1 MSTTSLMPVAEGTSP
16 SCNTTALSQALSGR
30 IPSLDGLRAV
40 AVLLVIFNHL
50 GVPHA
55 PEGRG
60 VLTFFV
66 LSGFLITWTLLRE
79 SDRCGDVS
87 IRDFYIRRGLR
98 IFPAFYVL
106 WVLHITT
113 TWLSQGRLSASA
125 WADYA
130 AAFFYVR
137 NYRRAMSVHPHQY
150 FGHTWALSIEEQFYF
165 FWPWLLRFFQKDL
178 RRFTH
183 ALIGIIIA
191 TDIYRMVLFFAF
203 HASRE
208 WLNFAFDSRVD
219 HLLVGCL
226 LAVLLKRG
234 VMQEFW
240 LLITSRV
247 WISLLVFG
255 LMVASIALDGRY
267 GLAYKFGVG
276 FVIDPLL
283 TAVLL
288 VQVIAF
294 ANTRAWGW
302 LNWSVTRFIGRI
314 SYSMFLYQSVT
325 NYWATHLLKNHS
337 RWLVFAAATALAILL
352 GSVSYYLVELRFLRL
367 KTKFIRGTRKVR
379 ESSPAEIYTRLQPEE
394 SSVNA

>member
-1 MSTTSLMPVAEGTSP
+1 MPTVAGTNAGRKSSP
-16 SCNTTALSQALSGR
+16 ISETLSGR

-60 VLTFFV
+60 ILTFFV

-79 SDRCGDVS
+79 SDRCGSVS

-106 WVLHITT
+106 WVLHFTI
-113 TWLSQGRLSASA
+113 TWLMQGRLSASA

-130 AAFFYVR
+130 TAFFYVR

-165 FWPWLLRFFQKDL
+165 IWPWLLRSFQKDL
-178 RRFTH
+178 RRLTH
-183 ALIGIIIA
+183 ILIAIIVA
-191 TDIYRMVLFFAF
+191 ADIYRIVLFFKF
-203 HASRE
+203 HVSRE
-208 WLNFAFDSRVD
+208 WLNFTFDSRVD

-234 VMQEFW
+234 VWPQFWEF
-240 LLITSRV
+240 ITSRI
-247 WISLLVFG
+247 WISVIVFG
-255 LMVASIALDGRY
+255 LIVASIALDAHF

-276 FVIDPLL
+276 FVVDPLL

-288 VQVIAF
+288 VQVIVF
-294 ANTRAWGW
+294 ANTWAWGW
-302 LNWSVTRFIGRI
+302 LNWRITRYVGRI
-314 SYSMFLYQSVT
+314 SYSMFLYQAVT
-325 NYWATHLLKNHS
+325 NYWAAHIFKDRS
-337 RWLVFAAATALAILL
+337 RFVVVAAAVSLAVLL
-352 GSVSYYLVELRFLRL
+352 GSLSYYAIELRFLRL
-367 KTKFIRGTRKVR
+367 KTKFVRGGTRLR
-379 ESSPAEIYTRLQPEE
+379 QTPAAGRSSSLEPET
-394 SSVNA
+394 SSISA

>member
-1 MSTTSLMPVAEGTSP
+1 MPAAMAVKTVRQS
-16 SCNTTALSQALSGR
+16 SALSEALSGR

-60 VLTFFV
+60 VLIFFV

-106 WVLHITT
+106 WVLHFSIT
-113 TWLSQGRLSASA
+113 WILQGKLSASA

-130 AAFFYVR
+130 TAFFYVR
-137 NYRRAMSVHPHQY
+137 NYRRAISVHPHQY

-165 FWPWLLRFFQKDL
+165 MWPWLLRFFQKDL
-178 RRFTH
+178 RRLTYVLV
-183 ALIGIIIA
+183 AIIGAVDFYRII
-191 TDIYRMVLFFAF
+191 LFFRF
-203 HASRE
+203 HVSRE
-208 WLNFAFDSRVD
+208 WLNFSFDSRVD

-226 LAVLLKRG
+226 LAVLLKRS
-234 VMQEFW
+234 VLPKFWEFV
-240 LLITSRV
+240 TSRI
-247 WISLLVFG
+247 WISILIFG
-255 LMVASIALDGRY
+255 AIVGSLALDAHY

-276 FVIDPLL
+276 FVVDPLL
-283 TAVLL
+283 TAILL

-294 ANTRAWGW
+294 AKSWAWGW
-302 LNWSVTRFIGRI
+302 LNWRITRYIGRI
-314 SYSMFLYQSVT
+314 SYSMFLYQAVT
-325 NYWATHLLKNHS
+325 NYWAVHIFENRS
-337 RWLVFAAATALAILL
+337 RFVVVAAALSLALLL
-352 GSVSYYLVELRFLRL
+352 GTVSYYAIELRFLRL
-367 KTKFIRGTRKVR
+367 KKKFAPGVGKPRQNRVATP
-379 ESSPAEIYTRLQPEE
+379 SSQAEVQPAP
-394 SSVNA
+394 VNA

>member
-1 MSTTSLMPVAEGTSP
+1 MPIAHEINAR
-16 SCNTTALSQALSGR
+16 CDRTAVSQALSGR

-106 WVLHITT
+106 WALHFTI
-113 TWLSQGRLSASA
+113 TWLMQGKLSASA

-130 AAFFYVR
+130 TAFFYVR
-137 NYRRAMSVHPHQY
+137 NYRRATSVHPHQY
-150 FGHTWALSIEEQFYF
+150 MGHTWALSIEEQFYLI
-165 FWPWLLRFFQKDL
+165 WPWLLRFFQKDF
-178 RRFTH
+178 RRLTH
-183 ALIGIIIA
+183 ILVAIIVA
-191 TDIYRMVLFFAF
+191 ADIYRIVLFFKF
-203 HASRE
+203 HVSRD
-208 WLNFAFDSRVD
+208 WLSFAFDSRVD

-240 LLITSRV
+240 TFMTSRI
-247 WISLLVFG
+247 WISLLIFG
-255 LMVASIALDGRY
+255 LIVASIALDEHY

-276 FVIDPLL
+276 FVVDPLL
-283 TAVLL
+283 TAVLM
-288 VQVIAF
+288 VQVIVF
-294 ANTRAWGW
+294 ANTWAWGW
-302 LNWSVTRFIGRI
+302 LNWRITRFVGRI
-314 SYSMFLYQSVT
+314 SYSMFLYQAVT
-325 NYWATHLLKNHS
+325 NYWATHLFKNRS
-337 RWLVFAAATALAILL
+337 RFVVVAASVSLALLL
-352 GSVSYYLVELRFLRL
+352 GTISYYAIELRFLQL
-367 KTKFIRGTRKVR
+367 KTKFVRGGGKPRQAATAGLY
-379 ESSPAEIYTRLQPEE
+379 SRLQPEE
-394 SSVNA
+394 TVGV

>member
-1 MSTTSLMPVAEGTSP
+1 MPTAAGLNARP
-16 SCNTTALSQALSGR
+16 DNTALSQALSGR

-79 SDRCGDVS
+79 SERCGDVS
-87 IRDFYIRRGLR
+87 IRDFYVRRGLR

-106 WVLHITT
+106 WALHFTIT
-113 TWLSQGRLSASA
+113 WVMLGKLSASA

-130 AAFFYVR
+130 TAFFYVR
-137 NYRRAMSVHPHQY
+137 NYRRAVSIHPHQY

-165 FWPWLLRFFQKDL
+165 MWPWLLRSFQKDL
-178 RRFTH
+178 RGLTH
-183 ALIGIIIA
+183 VLIAIIA
-191 TDIYRMVLFFAF
+191 GVDLYRIVLFFKF
-203 HASRE
+203 HVPRA

-234 VMQEFW
+234 VMQQFW
-240 LLITSRV
+240 AFITSRI
-247 WISLLVFG
+247 WISLIVFG
-255 LMVASIALDGRY
+255 FIVASIALDGRY
-267 GLAYKFGVG
+267 GPAYKFGVG

-283 TAVLL
+283 TAVLM
-288 VQVIAF
+288 VQVIVF
-294 ANTRAWGW
+294 ANTWAWGW
-302 LNWSVTRFIGRI
+302 LNWSITRFVGRI
-314 SYSMFLYQSVT
+314 SYSMFLYQAVT
-325 NYWATHLLKNHS
+325 NYWATHLLKDRS
-337 RWLVFAAATALAILL
+337 RFVVVAAAVSLALLL
-352 GSVSYYLVELRFLRL
+352 GSLSYYAIELRFLQL
-367 KTKFIRGTRKVR
+367 KKKFVRGAKKIRQ
-379 ESSPAEIYTRLQPEE
+379 SPAGEVYSRLQPEE
-394 SSVNA
+394 SVNA

>member
-1 MSTTSLMPVAEGTSP
+1 MPIAHEINAR
-16 SCNTTALSQALSGR
+16 CDRTAVSQALSGR

-106 WVLHITT
+106 WALHFTI
-113 TWLSQGRLSASA
+113 TWLMQGKLSASA

-130 AAFFYVR
+130 TAFFYVR
-137 NYRRAMSVHPHQY
+137 NYRRATSVHPHQY
-150 FGHTWALSIEEQFYF
+150 MGHTWALSIEEQFYLI
-165 FWPWLLRFFQKDL
+165 WPWLLRFFQKDF
-178 RRFTH
+178 RRLTH
-183 ALIGIIIA
+183 ILVAIIVA
-191 TDIYRMVLFFAF
+191 ADIYRIVLFFKF
-203 HASRE
+203 HVSRD
-208 WLNFAFDSRVD
+208 WLSFAFDSRVD

-240 LLITSRV
+240 TFMTSRI
-247 WISLLVFG
+247 WISLLIFG
-255 LMVASIALDGRY
+255 LIVASIALDEHY

-276 FVIDPLL
+276 FVVDPLL
-283 TAVLL
+283 TAILM
-288 VQVIAF
+288 VQVIVF
-294 ANTRAWGW
+294 ANTWAWGW
-302 LNWSVTRFIGRI
+302 LNWRITRFVGRI
-314 SYSMFLYQSVT
+314 SYSMFLYQAVT
-325 NYWATHLLKNHS
+325 NYWATHLFKNRS
-337 RWLVFAAATALAILL
+337 RFVVVAASVSLALLL
-352 GSVSYYLVELRFLRL
+352 GTISYYAIELRFLQL
-367 KTKFIRGTRKVR
+367 KTKFVRGGGKPRQAATAGLY
-379 ESSPAEIYTRLQPEE
+379 SRLQPEE
-394 SSVNA
+394 TVGV

>member
-1 MSTTSLMPVAEGTSP
+1 MPTHTGI
-16 SCNTTALSQALSGR
+16 NTRCDNTAISQALSGR

-40 AVLLVIFNHL
+40 AVLLVILNHL

-60 VLTFFV
+60 ILTFFV

-79 SDRCGDVS
+79 SERCGDVS
-87 IRDFYIRRGLR
+87 IRNFYVRRGLR

-106 WVLHITT
+106 WGLHFTI
-113 TWLSQGRLSASA
+113 TWLMQGKLSASA
-125 WADYA
+125 CADYA
-130 AAFFYVR
+130 TAFFYVR

-150 FGHTWALSIEEQFYF
+150 LGHTWALSIEEQFYF
-165 FWPWLLRFFQKDL
+165 IWPWFLRFFQKDL
-178 RRFTH
+178 RRLTH
-183 ALIGIIIA
+183 ILVAVIVA
-191 TDIYRMVLFFAF
+191 ADVYRIVLFFKF
-203 HASRE
+203 HVSRE
-208 WLNFAFDSRVD
+208 WLNFTFDSRVD

-240 LLITSRV
+240 AWMTGRI
-247 WISLLVFG
+247 WISLIVFG
-255 LMVASIALDGRY
+255 LIVASIVLDGHY

-276 FVIDPLL
+276 FIVDPLL

-288 VQVIAF
+288 VQVIVF

-302 LNWSVTRFIGRI
+302 LNWSITRYIGRI
-314 SYSMFLYQSVT
+314 SYSMFLYQAVT
-325 NYWATHLLKNHS
+325 NYWATHLLKNRS
-337 RWLVFAAATALAILL
+337 RFVVVAAAVSLALIL
-352 GSVSYYLVELRFLRL
+352 GSISYYAIELRFLQL
-367 KTKFIRGTRKVR
+367 KTKFVRSGRKIRQSAT
-379 ESSPAEIYTRLQPEE
+379 AELYSNLQPEE

>member
-1 MSTTSLMPVAEGTSP
+1 M
-16 SCNTTALSQALSGR
+16 
-30 IPSLDGLRAV
+30 

-79 SDRCGDVS
+79 SDRCGDLS
-87 IRDFYIRRGLR
+87 LRDFYIRRGLR

-106 WVLHITT
+106 WVLHFTIT
-113 TWLSQGRLSASA
+113 WFMQGKLSASA
-125 WADYA
+125 CADYA

-150 FGHTWALSIEEQFYF
+150 LGHTWALSIEEQFYF
-165 FWPWLLRFFQKDL
+165 MWPWLLRFFQKDL
-178 RRFTH
+178 RRLTH
-183 ALIGIIIA
+183 ILIAIIVA
-191 TDIYRMVLFFAF
+191 ADIYRIILFFKF
-203 HASRE
+203 HVSRE

-240 LLITSRV
+240 ALITSRI

-255 LMVASIALDGRY
+255 LVVASIALDEHY
-267 GLAYKFGVG
+267 GQAYKFGVG
-276 FVIDPLL
+276 FVVDPLL
-283 TAVLL
+283 TAVLM
-288 VQVIAF
+288 VQVIVF
-294 ANTRAWGW
+294 AKTWVWGW
-302 LNWSVTRFIGRI
+302 LNWSITRFVGRI
-314 SYSMFLYQSVT
+314 SYSMFLYQAVT
-325 NYWATHLLKNHS
+325 NYWAINLFKDRS
-337 RWLVFAAATALAILL
+337 RFVVVAAAVSLALLL
-352 GSVSYYLVELRFLRL
+352 GSISYYAIELRFLQL
-367 KTKFIRGTRKVR
+367 KTKFVRGGRRVR
-379 ESSPAEIYTRLQPEE
+379 QTAAAGLYSRLQPEE
-394 SSVNA
+394 SVNA

>member
-1 MSTTSLMPVAEGTSP
+1 MSTTTFVPAGMETNLR
-16 SCNTTALSQALSGR
+16 CNSTALSQRLAGR

-79 SDRCGDVS
+79 SDSCGDVS
-87 IRDFYIRRGLR
+87 IRNFYIRRGLR
-98 IFPAFYVL
+98 IFPAFYIF
-106 WVLHITT
+106 WVLHFAI
-113 TWLSQGRLSASA
+113 TWLMQGRPSASA

-150 FGHTWALSIEEQFYF
+150 FGHTWALSIEEQFYLL
-165 FWPWLLRFFQKDL
+165 WPWLLRFFQKDL
-178 RRFTH
+178 RRLSFV
-183 ALIGIIIA
+183 LIGIIA
-191 TDIYRMVLFFAF
+191 AVDFYRIILFFEF
-203 HASRE
+203 HVSRA
-208 WLNFAFDSRVD
+208 WLNFSFDSRVD

-226 LAVLLKRG
+226 LAVLLKRDI
-234 VMQEFW
+234 MQEFW
-240 LLITSRV
+240 AFITSRV

-255 LMVASIALDGRY
+255 LIVASIALDGRY

-276 FVIDPLL
+276 FVVDPLL

-288 VQVIAF
+288 VQVIVF
-294 ANTRAWGW
+294 ANTRVWGW
-302 LNWSVTRFIGRI
+302 LNWSLTRFVGRI
-314 SYSMFLYQSVT
+314 SYSMFLYQAVT

-337 RWLVFAAATALAILL
+337 RSVVVAAALSLAVLL
-352 GSVSYYLVELRFLRL
+352 GSASYYLIELRFLRL
-367 KTKFIRGTRKVR
+367 KTKFIRGGRKVLQ
-379 ESSPAEIYTRLQPEE
+379 SSPAELYSRLQPEE
-394 SSVNA
+394 SSVSA

>member
-1 MSTTSLMPVAEGTSP
+1 MSTATALKASDDSTS
-16 SCNTTALSQALSGR
+16 LSQALSGR

-87 IRDFYIRRGLR
+87 IRDFYVRRGLR

-106 WVLHITT
+106 WAVHFTI
-113 TWLSQGRLSASA
+113 TWLMQGKLSASA

-130 AAFFYVR
+130 TAFFYVR
-137 NYRRAMSVHPHQY
+137 NYRRAISVHPHQY

-165 FWPWLLRFFQKDL
+165 IWPWLLRFFQKDL
-178 RRFTH
+178 RRLTH
-183 ALIGIIIA
+183 ILVAVIIA
-191 TDIYRMVLFFAF
+191 ADIYRIVLFFKF
-203 HASRE
+203 HVSRD
-208 WLNFAFDSRVD
+208 WLNFSFDSRVD

-234 VMQEFW
+234 VMRGFW
-240 LLITSRV
+240 AFITSRI
-247 WISLLVFG
+247 WISLIVFG
-255 LMVASIALDGRY
+255 LIVASISLDGHY

-276 FVIDPLL
+276 FIVDPLL

-288 VQVIAF
+288 VQVIVF
-294 ANTRAWGW
+294 AKSRAWGW
-302 LNWSVTRFIGRI
+302 LNWSVTRFVGRI
-314 SYSMFLYQSVT
+314 SYSMFLYQAVT
-325 NYWATHLLKNHS
+325 NYWATHLFKDRS
-337 RWLVFAAATALAILL
+337 GFVIVAAAVSLAVLL
-352 GSVSYYLVELRFLRL
+352 GSASYYAIELRFLRL
-367 KTKFIRGTRKVR
+367 KTKFVRGGGKVR
-379 ESSPAEIYTRLQPEE
+379 QSAAAELYSHLQSEE
-394 SSVNA
+394 SVTA

>member
-1 MSTTSLMPVAEGTSP
+1 MSTATALKASDDSTSLSR
-16 SCNTTALSQALSGR
+16 ALSGR

-50 GVPHA
+50 GVPLA

-87 IRDFYIRRGLR
+87 IRDFYVRRGLR

-106 WVLHITT
+106 WALHFTI
-113 TWLSQGRLSASA
+113 TWLMQGKLSDSA

-130 AAFFYVR
+130 TAFFYVR

-165 FWPWLLRFFQKDL
+165 IWPWLLRFFQKDL
-178 RRFTH
+178 RRLTH
-183 ALIGIIIA
+183 ILVAIIIGA
-191 TDIYRMVLFFAF
+191 DIYRITLFFKF
-203 HASRE
+203 HVSSE
-208 WLNFAFDSRVD
+208 WLKFTFDSRVD

-226 LAVLLKRG
+226 IAILLKRG

-240 LLITSRV
+240 ALMTSRI
-247 WISLLVFG
+247 WISLLIFG
-255 LMVASIALDGRY
+255 LIVASIALDERH

-276 FVIDPLL
+276 FVIDPIL
-283 TAVLL
+283 TAVLM
-288 VQVIAF
+288 VQVIVF
-294 ANTRAWGW
+294 ANTWAWGW
-302 LNWSVTRFIGRI
+302 LNWRITRFVGRI
-314 SYSMFLYQSVT
+314 SYSMFLYQAVT
-325 NYWATHLLKNHS
+325 NYWATHLFKDRS
-337 RWLVFAAATALAILL
+337 RFVVVAVAVSLALLV
-352 GSVSYYLVELRFLRL
+352 GSISYYAIELKFLQL
-367 KTKFIRGTRKVR
+367 KTKFVRSGRKVCQ
-379 ESSPAEIYTRLQPEE
+379 SAAAGFYSRLQAEE
-394 SSVNA
+394 SVKA

>member
-1 MSTTSLMPVAEGTSP
+1 MPIATGLNARRNSTAVSE
-16 SCNTTALSQALSGR
+16 ALSGR

-87 IRDFYIRRGLR
+87 IRDFYVRRGLR

-106 WVLHITT
+106 WALHFTI
-113 TWLSQGRLSASA
+113 TWLMQGKLSASD

-130 AAFFYVR
+130 TAFFYVR
-137 NYRRAMSVHPHQY
+137 NYRRAISIHPHQY
-150 FGHTWALSIEEQFYF
+150 FGHTWALSIEEQFYLI
-165 FWPWLLRFFQKDL
+165 WPWLLRFFQKDL
-178 RRFTH
+178 RRLTH
-183 ALIGIIIA
+183 VLVAVIVA
-191 TDIYRMVLFFAF
+191 ADIYRIVLFFKF
-203 HASRE
+203 HVSRE
-208 WLNFAFDSRVD
+208 WLSFAFDSRVD

-240 LLITSRV
+240 AFITSRI
-247 WISLLVFG
+247 WISLLVFS
-255 LMVASIALDGRY
+255 LIVASIALDGHY
-267 GLAYKFGVG
+267 GLAYKFAVG
-276 FVIDPLL
+276 FVVDPLL

-288 VQVIAF
+288 VQVIVF
-294 ANTRAWGW
+294 ANTWAWGW
-302 LNWSVTRFIGRI
+302 LNWGITRYVGRI
-314 SYSMFLYQSVT
+314 SYSMFLYQAVT
-325 NYWATHLLKNHS
+325 NYWAIHLFKNRS
-337 RWLVFAAATALAILL
+337 RFVVVGAAVSLALLL
-352 GSVSYYLVELRFLRL
+352 GSISYYAVELRFLQL
-367 KTKFIRGTRKVR
+367 KTRFVRGGRKVR
-379 ESSPAEIYTRLQPEE
+379 SSPPAEPYSRLQPKE
-394 SSVNA
+394 SVSA

>member
-1 MSTTSLMPVAEGTSP
+1 MPIAHEINAR
-16 SCNTTALSQALSGR
+16 CDRTAVSQALSGR

-79 SDRCGDVS
+79 SGRCGDVS

-106 WVLHITT
+106 WALHFTI
-113 TWLSQGRLSASA
+113 TWLMQGKLSASA

-130 AAFFYVR
+130 TAFFYVR
-137 NYRRAMSVHPHQY
+137 NYRRATSVHPHQY
-150 FGHTWALSIEEQFYF
+150 MGHTWALSIEEQFYLI
-165 FWPWLLRFFQKDL
+165 WPWLLRFFQKDF
-178 RRFTH
+178 RRLTH
-183 ALIGIIIA
+183 ILVAIIVA
-191 TDIYRMVLFFAF
+191 ADIYRIVLFFKF
-203 HASRE
+203 HVSRD
-208 WLNFAFDSRVD
+208 WLSFAFDSRVD

-240 LLITSRV
+240 TFMTSRI
-247 WISLLVFG
+247 WISLLIFG
-255 LMVASIALDGRY
+255 LIVASIALDEHY

-276 FVIDPLL
+276 FVVDPLL
-283 TAVLL
+283 TAVLM
-288 VQVIAF
+288 VQVIVF
-294 ANTRAWGW
+294 ANTWAWGW
-302 LNWSVTRFIGRI
+302 LNWRITRFVGRI
-314 SYSMFLYQSVT
+314 SYSMFLYQAVT
-325 NYWATHLLKNHS
+325 NYWATHLFKNRS
-337 RWLVFAAATALAILL
+337 RFVVVAASVSLALLL
-352 GSVSYYLVELRFLRL
+352 GTISYYAIELRFLQL
-367 KTKFIRGTRKVR
+367 KTKFVRGGGKPRQAATAGLY
-379 ESSPAEIYTRLQPEE
+379 SRLQPEE
-394 SSVNA
+394 TVGV

>member
-1 MSTTSLMPVAEGTSP
+1 MPIAHEINAR
-16 SCNTTALSQALSGR
+16 CDRTAVSQALSGR

-79 SDRCGDVS
+79 SGRCGDVL

-106 WVLHITT
+106 WALHFTI
-113 TWLSQGRLSASA
+113 TWLMQGKLSASA

-130 AAFFYVR
+130 TAFFYVR
-137 NYRRAMSVHPHQY
+137 NYRRATSVHPHQY
-150 FGHTWALSIEEQFYF
+150 MGHTWALSIEEQFYLI
-165 FWPWLLRFFQKDL
+165 WPWLLRFFQKDF
-178 RRFTH
+178 RRLTH
-183 ALIGIIIA
+183 TLVAIIVA
-191 TDIYRMVLFFAF
+191 ADIYRIVLFFKF
-203 HASRE
+203 HVSRD
-208 WLNFAFDSRVD
+208 WLSFAFDSRVD

-240 LLITSRV
+240 TFMTSRI
-247 WISLLVFG
+247 WISLLIFG
-255 LMVASIALDGRY
+255 LIVASIALDEHY

-276 FVIDPLL
+276 FVVDPLL
-283 TAVLL
+283 TAVLM
-288 VQVIAF
+288 VQVIVF
-294 ANTRAWGW
+294 ANTWAWGW
-302 LNWSVTRFIGRI
+302 LNWRITRFVGRI
-314 SYSMFLYQSVT
+314 SYSMFLYQAVT
-325 NYWATHLLKNHS
+325 NYWATHLFKNRS
-337 RWLVFAAATALAILL
+337 RFVVVAASVSLALLL
-352 GSVSYYLVELRFLRL
+352 GTISYYALELRFLQL
-367 KTKFIRGTRKVR
+367 KTKFVRGGGKPRQAATAGLY
-379 ESSPAEIYTRLQPEE
+379 SRLQPEE
-394 SSVNA
+394 TVGV

>member
-1 MSTTSLMPVAEGTSP
+1 MPVATP
-16 SCNTTALSQALSGR
+16 VNARCNSTALSEALSGR

-79 SDRCGDVS
+79 SERCGDVS

-106 WVLHITT
+106 WALHFSI
-113 TWLSQGRLSASA
+113 TWLMHGRLSASA

-130 AAFFYVR
+130 TAFFYVR

-150 FGHTWALSIEEQFYF
+150 FGHTWALSIEEQFYLL
-165 FWPWLLRFFQKDL
+165 WPWLLRFFQKDL
-178 RRFTH
+178 RRLTYMLV
-183 ALIGIIIA
+183 AIIVSV
-191 TDIYRMVLFFAF
+191 DIYRVILFFAF
-203 HASRE
+203 HVRRE
-208 WLNFAFDSRVD
+208 WLNFTFDSRVD

-226 LAVLLKRG
+226 LAVLLQRG
-234 VMQEFW
+234 IMQEFW
-240 LLITSRV
+240 AFITSRI

-255 LMVASIALDGRY
+255 VVVASIALDEHY
-267 GLAYKFGVG
+267 GPAYKFGVG

-294 ANTRAWGW
+294 ANTWAWGW
-302 LNWSVTRFIGRI
+302 LNWGVTRFIGRI
-314 SYSMFLYQSVT
+314 SYSMFLYQAVT

-337 RWLVFAAATALAILL
+337 RLVVAAAAVSLALLL
-352 GSVSYYLVELRFLRL
+352 GSLSYYAVELKFLRL
-367 KTKFIRGTRKVR
+367 KTRFVRGDRKVR
-379 ESSPAEIYTRLQPEE
+379 QSSPAEVYSRPQPEE

>member
-1 MSTTSLMPVAEGTSP
+1 MPIAHEINAR
-16 SCNTTALSQALSGR
+16 CDRTAVSQALSGR

-79 SDRCGDVS
+79 SGRCGDVL

-106 WVLHITT
+106 WALHFTI
-113 TWLSQGRLSASA
+113 TWLMQGKLSASA

-130 AAFFYVR
+130 TAFFYVR
-137 NYRRAMSVHPHQY
+137 NYRRATSVHPHQY
-150 FGHTWALSIEEQFYF
+150 MGHTWALSIEEQFYLI
-165 FWPWLLRFFQKDL
+165 WPWLLRFFQKDF
-178 RRFTH
+178 RRLTH
-183 ALIGIIIA
+183 ILVAIIVA
-191 TDIYRMVLFFAF
+191 ADIYRIVLFFKF
-203 HASRE
+203 HVSRD
-208 WLNFAFDSRVD
+208 WLSFAFDSRVD

-240 LLITSRV
+240 TFMTSRI
-247 WISLLVFG
+247 WISLLIFG
-255 LMVASIALDGRY
+255 LIVASIALDEHY

-276 FVIDPLL
+276 FVVDPLL
-283 TAVLL
+283 TAVLM
-288 VQVIAF
+288 VQVIVF
-294 ANTRAWGW
+294 ANTWAWGW
-302 LNWSVTRFIGRI
+302 LNWRITRFVGRI
-314 SYSMFLYQSVT
+314 SYSMFLYQAVT
-325 NYWATHLLKNHS
+325 NYWATHLFKNRS
-337 RWLVFAAATALAILL
+337 RFVVVAASVSLALLL
-352 GSVSYYLVELRFLRL
+352 GTISYYAIELRFLQL
-367 KTKFIRGTRKVR
+367 KTKFVRGGGKPRQAATAGLY
-379 ESSPAEIYTRLQPEE
+379 SRLQPEE
-394 SSVNA
+394 TVGV